1 MMRIDLHVH
10 AMERSGCSKAPEQAM
25 IESAIAN
32 GLDAIAF
39 TDHDRLVPIDRL
51 AAMNDRYRPFQVFTG
66 IEVTVEGEHVV
77 VIGLHDEL
85 LEDMGWNYAELHAFV
100 RERGGATIL
109 AHPFRY
115 SDDIQIPIDKYPP
128 DAIEVHS
135 MNTGVCDEKK
145 IRAVAAQ
152 IGCHVVCNSDA
163 HAPEEVGVYHNRLHT
178 PANTDI
184 ELVQALKSGAFE
196 EASLPDRV
204 AAINATVEEREA
216 RIRQMIEAG
225 CDRDHYRRM
234 TGCWE
239 GHFDRVARGK
249 SYRI

>member
-1 MMRIDLHVH
+1 
-10 AMERSGCSKAPEQAM
+10 M
-25 IESAIAN
+25 IEAAIAC

-39 TDHDRLVPIDRL
+39 TDHDRLVPDDQL
-51 AAMNDRYRPFQVFTG
+51 AALNDRYRPFRIFTG
-66 IEVTVEGEHVV
+66 IEVTVEGEHVL

-85 LEDMGWNYAELHAFV
+85 LEDMGWNYAELHSFV

-115 SDDIQIPIDKYPP
+115 SDDIEIAVEAYPP

-145 IRAVAAQ
+145 IRTMAAQ
-152 IGCHVVCNSDA
+152 IGCRVVCNSDA
-163 HAPEEVGVYHNRLHT
+163 HAPEEVGVYHNRFHT
-178 PANTDI
+178 PANT
-184 ELVQALKSGAFE
+184 EAEVVQMLKAGSFE

-204 AAINATVEEREA
+204 AEINAAVEEREA
-216 RIRQMIEAG
+216 RIRTMLEAG
-225 CDRDHYRRM
+225 CDRDHYRRT